1 MCKEATTLLC
11 QQQLIFN
18 SLSIMKQPD
27 KPMQLLE
34 HQKLKCSRSSGH
46 SWHHSSEGQELACS
60 MVWNF

>member
-1 MCKEATTLLC
+1 MSATAHLQQPVHNEAT
-11 QQQLIFN
+11 
-18 SLSIMKQPD
+18 D

-60 MVWNF
+60 MVWIFLKNQLSSM